1 MKLADLFESK
11 KLRWAVGPNFSH
23 AEYKPAQTNKDR
35 TVVWA
40 RISDIMSHTRRDYA
54 LDLNHPRGGAH
65 AVGARV
71 DKAKQHWAAG
81 GYMDPSEIHV
91 DGNTITF
98 TNGRHR
104 LVAAHQ
110 LGEEYA
116 PVVVALDE
124 LDDLE
129 KIVDTREY

>member
-11 KLRWAVGPNFSH
+11 KLRWAVGPNFSQ
-23 AEYKPAQTNKDR
+23 AEYKPAQTDKDR

-40 RISDIMSHTRRDYA
+40 RISDIMAHTRRDYA
-54 LDLNHPRGGAH
+54 LDLQDPKGGPNAISN
-65 AVGARV
+65 RV
-71 DKAKQHWAAG
+71 AKAKKHWAAG

-91 DGNTITF
+91 QGNTITF